1 MILIEEQ
8 IRNKIANKSHFPIF
22 CFHSVSFLALAYN
35 RDFLNS
41 FLPEFF
47 FLVRQLHLSFQEPLQ
62 PKEKQVFFSSYKG
75 MKKLIGR
82 QICLP
87 KYSLL

>member
-22 CFHSVSFLALAYN
+22 CFHSVSFLALTYN
-35 RDFLNS
+35 RDFLNQ
-41 FLPEFF
+41 LPTRIF
-47 FLVRQLHLSFQEPLQ
+47 FLVRRLYLNFQEPLQ
-62 PKEKQVFFSSYKG
+62 PKEKQAFFNSYKD
-75 MKKLIGR
+75 KEKLIGR